1 MILFA
6 ANFIVCSLAIRGG
19 FFLQRNMDALCNYAL
34 MSLALRWESAD
45 LNSRQVTLRM
55 LVEIKDFNELFS
67 LSTSGKQQLTRHE
80 RVSECECGDE
90 RIASDYRRLSR

>member
-6 ANFIVCSLAIRGG
+6 ANFIVCSLTIRGG
-19 FFLQRNMDALCNYAL
+19 FFFRRNMDALCNYAI

-55 LVEIKDFNELFS
+55 LVEIKDFNVFFL
-67 LSTSGKQQLTRHE
+67 LAAAGKQQLTRH
-80 RVSECECGDE
+80 
-90 RIASDYRRLSR
+90 